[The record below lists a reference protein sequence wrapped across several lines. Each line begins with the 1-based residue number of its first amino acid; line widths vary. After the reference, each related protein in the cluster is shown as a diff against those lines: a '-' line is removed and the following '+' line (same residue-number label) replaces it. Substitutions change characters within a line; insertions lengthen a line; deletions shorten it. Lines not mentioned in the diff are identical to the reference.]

1 MNNFL
6 KHNYIVKILY
16 SLITIYFFI
25 SLINTFDVDI
35 YIFLLFSLSI
45 SILFLNSFNNNE
57 IRYFQFFLSIFIW
70 LGFFFKLYVC
80 IKIIK
85 IFPEGIGEFNFS
97 KESYNEVLL
106 VSSLGILGFFTGF
119 LICPKIK
126 ITSVSFLYLEK
137 FYNKHNIS
145 IKFLFVFLIL
155 FLCVFNLYFQIFQK
169 GFVSNILFHN
179 NVRNLI
185 AYLLIMGFSICV
197 AMIINY
203 DLNKKKYGIIY
214 LSLFE
219 TFLSSVSILSRA
231 MIFNLFPFLIGYIV
245 KISNRNIK
253 INKYKVFYF
262 FIIGII
268 LTVISIIISSNIR
281 SNQNIFTKIEN
292 QNRIV
297 FLKSEKLYNHSIQTK
312 DVSFTTFNVHNKKIN
327 DLSEIITKN
336 LNNLYNL
343 IVYRFIGIEG
353 VMAVQSKKGKNLE
366 LFREAIN
373 EKYQENTLSFY
384 DEKFLKNTS
393 SYKHS
398 LSKIS
403 NQHAITLPGFIAFSY
418 YGNSKT
424 LVFLFALIISIL
436 CNLIVQLFQN
446 LLQNPVLSAFIANL
460 LAYRLI
466 HWGYAPLNS
475 YKFIFALI
483 LSLILIILT
492 NYVLKK
498 FYYRK

>member
-6 KHNYIVKILY
+6 KYNYIVKILY

-25 SLINTFDVDI
+25 SLINAFNVNI
-35 YIFLLFSLSI
+35 FIFLLFSVSI

-57 IRYFQFFLSIFIW
+57 IRYFQFFLSIFLW
-70 LGFFFKLYVC
+70 LGFFLKLYIC

-85 IFPEGIGEFNFS
+85 TFPEGIGEFNFS

-106 VSSLGILGFFTGF
+106 VSSLGIIGFFTGF
-119 LICPKIK
+119 YICPKIK

-145 IKFLFVFLIL
+145 IKFLLVFLIL
-155 FLCVFNLYFQIFQK
+155 FLSVFNLYFQIFQK

-203 DLNKKKYGIIY
+203 DLNKKKYNIIY

-219 TFLSSVSILSRA
+219 TFLSSVSMLSRA

-253 INKYKVFYF
+253 INKSKLFYF
-262 FIIGII
+262 FVVGILLII
-268 LTVISIIISSNIR
+268 ISIIISNNVR
-281 SNQNIFTKIEN
+281 SNQNIFTKIKN
-292 QNRIV
+292 QNEII
-297 FLKSEKLYNHSIQTK
+297 FLKSEKLYDYGMQTNN
-312 DVSFTTFNVHNKKIN
+312 VSLKTFNVRNKKIN
-327 DLSEIITKN
+327 DLSEIIAQN
-336 LNNLYNL
+336 LNSFYKL
-343 IVYRFIGIEG
+343 IMYRFIGIEG

-366 LFREAIN
+366 LLREAIN

-393 SYKHS
+393 SYKDS
-398 LSKIS
+398 LGKIS

-418 YGNSKT
+418 YSNSKT

-436 CNLIVQLFQN
+436 CNLIAQLFQN
-446 LLQNPVLSAFIANL
+446 FLQNPVLSAFVGNL

>member
-6 KHNYIVKILY
+6 RYNYIVKILY
-16 SLITIYFFI
+16 LLITIYFFI
-25 SLINTFDVDI
+25 RLINTFDVN
-35 YIFLLFSLSI
+35 IFILLLFSASI
-45 SILFLNSFNNNE
+45 SILFLNSFNHNE
-57 IRYFQFFLSIFIW
+57 IRYFQFFLSIFLW
-70 LGFFFKLYVC
+70 LGFFLKLYIC
-80 IKIIK
+80 IKIINT
-85 IFPEGIGEFNFS
+85 FPEGIGEFDFS

-126 ITSVSFLYLEK
+126 ITTVNFLYLEK

-145 IKFLFVFLIL
+145 IKFLLVFIIL
-155 FLCVFNLYFQIFQK
+155 FICVFNLYFQIFQK
-169 GFVSNILFHN
+169 GFVSNILFHSN
-179 NVRNLI
+179 IRNLI
-185 AYLLIMGFSICV
+185 AYLLMMGFSISV

-203 DLNKKKYGIIY
+203 DLNKRKYNIIY
-214 LSLFE
+214 LSLIE
-219 TFLSSVSILSRA
+219 TFLSSVSLLSRA

-253 INKYKVFYF
+253 INKSKVFYF
-262 FIIGII
+262 FVIGMLSIVVSI
-268 LTVISIIISSNIR
+268 TISNNIR
-281 SNQNIFTKIEN
+281 SSQNTFTKIKN
-292 QNRIV
+292 QNKIV
-297 FLKSEKLYNHSIQTK
+297 FLKSEKLYHH
-312 DVSFTTFNVHNKKIN
+312 DVQIKNVSLTTFNFHNKKIN
-327 DLSEIITKN
+327 DLSEIITQN
-336 LNNLYNL
+336 LNNFYNL
-343 IVYRFIGIEG
+343 IMYRFIGIEG
-353 VMAVQSKKGKNLE
+353 VMAVQSKKDKNLE
-366 LFREAIN
+366 LLREAIN
-373 EKYQENTLSFY
+373 ENYQENTLSFY

-393 SYKHS
+393 SYKDS
-398 LSKIS
+398 LGKMS

-446 LLQNPVLSAFIANL
+446 LLQNPVLSAFVGNL

-475 YKFIFALI
+475 YKLIFALI